1 MNRNSIEQKYKVYER
16 HFEKAKADAKKYF
29 KSGSFGVY
37 RKLDKAQFEEIYN
50 EFYKGNKNYARQIIY
65 DFNKE
70 ARYSDKQADNAA
82 EMLYNFAN
90 GNTPDNLK
98 NILSAEDID
107 YIKDFLKSDKKEE
120 NLKILKAKILR
131 GKMYDQLEKIYGK
144 IKNNP
149 GVADKGTVEYNYL
162 FSSP

>member
-1 MNRNSIEQKYKVYER
+1 MNRGSIEQRYKVYER

-29 KSGSFGVY
+29 KSGAFGVY
-37 RKLDKAQFEEIYN
+37 RKLNKAQFEEIYN

-82 EMLYNFAN
+82 QMLYNFVN

-98 NILSAEDID
+98 NILSVEDID
-107 YIKDFLKSDKKEE
+107 YIKSFIKSEKTEE
-120 NLKILKAKILR
+120 NIKTIKDKILR
-131 GKMYDQLEKIYGK
+131 GKFYDQLEKIYDK
-144 IKNNP
+144 IKNDP
-149 GVADKGTVEYNYL
+149 EFSSKGTVEYNYL
-162 FSSP
+162 FGSP

>member
-1 MNRNSIEQKYKVYER
+1 MNRGSIEQRYKVYER
-16 HFEKAKADAKKYF
+16 HFAQAKADAKKYF

-70 ARYSDKQADNAA
+70 KRYSDKQAENAA
-82 EMLYNFAN
+82 QMLYNFVN

-107 YIKDFLKSDKKEE
+107 YIKKFMKSEKKEE
-120 NLKILKAKILR
+120 NLKILKEKILR

-144 IKNNP
+144 VKDNP

-162 FSSP
+162 FGSP

>member
-65 DFNKE
+65 DFNKD

-82 EMLYNFAN
+82 QMLYNSVN

-98 NILSAEDID
+98 DIFSAEDID
-107 YIKDFLKSDKKEE
+107 YIKKFMKSEKKEE
-120 NLKILKAKILR
+120 NLKILKEKILR
-131 GKMYDQLEKIYGK
+131 GKMYDQLEKIYDK
-144 IKNNP
+144 VKNNP
-149 GVADKGTVEYNYL
+149 EVAAKGTVEYNYL
-162 FSSP
+162 FGSP

>member
-1 MNRNSIEQKYKVYER
+1 MNRGSIEQRYKVYER
-16 HFEKAKADAKKYF
+16 HFAKAKADAKKYF
-29 KSGSFGVY
+29 KSGSFDAR

-82 EMLYNFAN
+82 QMLYNFVN

-98 NILSAEDID
+98 NILSVEDID
-107 YIKDFLKSDKKEE
+107 YIKSFIKSEKTEE
-120 NLKILKAKILR
+120 NIKTIKDKILR
-131 GKMYDQLEKIYGK
+131 GKFYDQLEKIYDK

-149 GVADKGTVEYNYL
+149 EFSGKGTVEYNYL
-162 FSSP
+162 FGSL

>member
-1 MNRNSIEQKYKVYER
+1 MNRNSIGQKYKVYER

-82 EMLYNFAN
+82 QMLYNFVN

-98 NILSAEDID
+98 NILSVEDID
-107 YIKDFLKSDKKEE
+107 YIKKIMKSEKKEE
-120 NLKILKAKILR
+120 NLKILKEKILR
-131 GKMYDQLEKIYGK
+131 GKMYDQLEKIYDK

-149 GVADKGTVEYNYL
+149 EVTDKGTVEYNYL
-162 FSSP
+162 FGSP

>member
-1 MNRNSIEQKYKVYER
+1 MNRDSIEQRYKVYER
-16 HFEKAKADAKKYF
+16 NFAKAKADAKKYF
-29 KSGSFGVY
+29 KSGSFGVR

-82 EMLYNFAN
+82 QMLYNFAN

-107 YIKDFLKSDKKEE
+107 YIKAFMKSEKKDE
-120 NLKILKAKILR
+120 NIKLIKNKILR
-131 GKMYDQLEKIYGK
+131 GKLYDQLEKVYDK

-149 GVADKGTVEYNYL
+149 EIAEESTVEYNYL
-162 FSSP
+162 FGSL

>member
-1 MNRNSIEQKYKVYER
+1 MNRGSIEQKYKTYER

-50 EFYKGNKNYARQIIY
+50 EFYKSNKNYARQIIY

-82 EMLYNFAN
+82 QMLYNFAN
-90 GNTPDNLK
+90 ENTPDNLK
-98 NILSAEDID
+98 NILSTEDID
-107 YIKDFLKSDKKEE
+107 YIKAFMKSGKKDE
-120 NLKILKAKILR
+120 NIKLIKDKILR
-131 GKMYDQLEKIYGK
+131 GKFYDQLEKIYDK
-144 IKNNP
+144 VKNNP
-149 GVADKGTVEYNYL
+149 ELADKGTIEYNYL
-162 FSSP
+162 FGSP

>member
-1 MNRNSIEQKYKVYER
+1 MNRSSIEQRYKAYER
-16 HFEKAKADAKKYF
+16 HFAKAKADAKKYF
-29 KSGSFGVY
+29 KSGSFAAR

-82 EMLYNFAN
+82 QMLYNFAN
-90 GNTPDNLK
+90 GNTPDNLR
-98 NILSAEDID
+98 NILSVEDID
-107 YIKDFLKSDKKEE
+107 YIKSFIKSEKTEE
-120 NLKILKAKILR
+120 NIKTIKDKILR
-131 GKMYDQLEKIYGK
+131 GKFYDQLEKIYDK

-149 GVADKGTVEYNYL
+149 EVADKGTVEHNYL
-162 FSSP
+162 FGSL

>member
-1 MNRNSIEQKYKVYER
+1 MNRSSIEQRYKVYER

-29 KSGSFGVY
+29 KSGSFGAY
-37 RKLDKAQFEEIYN
+37 RKLNKAQFEEIYN

-82 EMLYNFAN
+82 QMLYNFAN
-90 GNTPDNLK
+90 GNTPDNLD

-107 YIKDFLKSDKKEE
+107 YIKSFIKSEKNEE
-120 NLKILKAKILR
+120 NIKTIKDKILR
-131 GKMYDQLEKIYGK
+131 GKLYDQLEKIYDK
-144 IKNNP
+144 VKNDP
-149 GVADKGTVEYNYL
+149 EVAGKGTVEYNYL
-162 FSSP
+162 FGSL